1 MIKNLDEIT
10 ISLCDNGFVVQI
22 SGENELDRYQTKKM
36 VFVSRN
42 QMYDYLDTL
51 IDNANSSI

>member
-36 VFVSRN
+36 VFVSRE

>member
-22 SGENELDRYQTKKM
+22 SGENEQDRYQTKKM

>member
-22 SGENELDRYQTKKM
+22 SGENEQDRYQTKKM
-36 VFVSRN
+36 VFVTRQ

-51 IDNANSSI
+51 IDHANSSI